1 MTIKTFY
8 KKGTRKAGKILSRI
22 IPYNTRYKPAGV
34 CRITPESATTI
45 NHRELTMHT
54 IYQDA
59 VTTLDIPDELY
70 NACNA
75 YWKPERSVTST
86 YMVVEVPNGR
96 IHTDNESSVSVITQY
111 NRVVENVSLSLT
123 GGKVTEPNLNNIFE
137 QRFFTTPHRVSG
149 TVFSMLTGGAGIN
162 NISHWFLDVLP
173 RLHLLRESGLYDK
186 VDWFLVPSLKYDYQI
201 ETLELLDI
209 PKEKLIAGD
218 KFPHIAADCIIA
230 STAPRGNHTLVPRWL
245 CDFIRTSFVPKA
257 KAKAASTVKI
267 APDTPLIYIS
277 RSDSNVR
284 NILNENE
291 LVANLAQEGFVN
303 IISSKLTIAEKIALF
318 SQARIVVGATGAGM
332 INMLFCTPGTRVI
345 EIFNENFVV
354 EPFFDIAGKAD
365 LDYDYVICK
374 GNGKVTNMSQGQTRH
389 FRVDVNQVMKT
400 VKEMKALKYVYQTA

>member
-8 KKGTRKAGKILSRI
+8 KKGTRKAGKILGRI
-22 IPYNTRYKPAGV
+22 IPFNTRYKPADV
-34 CRITPESATTI
+34 CRLTPDNAAGI
-45 NHRELTMHT
+45 NKREVKMHT

-59 VTTLDIPDELY
+59 VTTLDISEELY
-70 NACNA
+70 NACSP
-75 YWKPERSVTST
+75 YWKPDRSVTST

-111 NRVVENVSLSLT
+111 NRVVENVSLSLIN
-123 GGKVTEPNLNNIFE
+123 GKVAEPNLNNIFE
-137 QRFFTTPHRVSG
+137 QRFFTRPHKLTG

-173 RLHLLRESGLYDK
+173 RLHLLRESGLYDQ
-186 VDWFLVPSLKYDYQI
+186 VDWFLVPSLKYDYQV
-201 ETLELLDI
+201 ETLELLGI
-209 PKEKLIAGD
+209 PKKKMVAGD
-218 KFPHIAADCIIA
+218 KFAHVSADCIIA

-245 CDFIRTSFVPKA
+245 CDYIRNSFVPKA
-257 KAKAASTVKI
+257 KAASNVKI

-291 LVANLAQEGFVN
+291 LVERLTKEGFVN
-303 IISSKLTIAEKIALF
+303 VISSKLSIPEKIALF

-354 EPFFDIAGKAD
+354 EPFFDIATKAD

-374 GNGKVTNMSQGQTRH
+374 GNGKVSNMTQGQTRH
-389 FRVDVNQVMKT
+389 FKVDVDQVLKT